1 MVFTCLQGYE
11 YHVSAF
17 SLADGAFGSTF
28 FFSTGFHGMHVIV
41 GTAMLA
47 VGFGRLLAY
56 NLTREHHA
64 GLEAAIL
71 YWHFVDVVWLGLYLC
86 VYGWTAA

>member
-1 MVFTCLQGYE
+1 
-11 YHVSAF
+11 
-17 SLADGAFGSTF
+17 
-28 FFSTGFHGMHVIV
+28 MHVIV
-41 GTAMLA
+41 GTAILA

-71 YWHFVDVVWLGLYLC
+71 YWHFVDVVWLGLYVI
-86 VYGWTAA
+86 VYG

>member
-1 MVFTCLQGYE
+1 MSDLSYVWPEGKSVTYVQEVPFPRVTAPLR
-11 YHVSAF
+11 V
-17 SLADGAFGSTF
+17 
-28 FFSTGFHGMHVIV
+28 HGMHVIV

-56 NLTREHHA
+56 GLTREHHA